1 MTATTADNALLLE
14 VIAGADGLDPRQYAP
29 LTAPYTEALSG
40 GVESLRIGVLE
51 EGFGQ
56 EKSEPDVDA
65 KVHAAAQ
72 VLREL
77 GATVEDVSIPMHS
90 LSIALWVV
98 VATEGSIATMMR
110 GNGFGTNW
118 RGLYLTSLLD
128 RHAAWR
134 SRIDEVNTGFK
145 IRLVMAEYLARAYR
159 GRYYAKAQN
168 LSRKL
173 KAAYD
178 EAFER
183 FDLLLLPTSAIK
195 ATRLPGPN
203 ASLSEAMAPGLDP
216 VTNTAAFN
224 LTGHPALSIPC
235 AMSAGLPVGLQL
247 VARYYDEATIYRASQ
262 AFEEA
267 TDWKS
272 L

>member
-1 MTATTADNALLLE
+1 
-14 VIAGADGLDPRQYAP
+14 
-29 LTAPYTEALSG
+29 
-40 GVESLRIGVLE
+40 
-51 EGFGQ
+51 
-56 EKSEPDVDA
+56 
-65 KVHAAAQ
+65 
-72 VLREL
+72 
-77 GATVEDVSIPMHS
+77 
-90 LSIALWVV
+90 
-98 VATEGSIATMMR
+98 
-110 GNGFGTNW
+110 
-118 RGLYLTSLLD
+118 
-128 RHAAWR
+128 
-134 SRIDEVNTGFK
+134 
-145 IRLVMAEYLARAYR
+145 
-159 GRYYAKAQN
+159 
-168 LSRKL
+168 
-173 KAAYD
+173 
-178 EAFER
+178 
-183 FDLLLLPTSAIK
+183 LLPTSAIK